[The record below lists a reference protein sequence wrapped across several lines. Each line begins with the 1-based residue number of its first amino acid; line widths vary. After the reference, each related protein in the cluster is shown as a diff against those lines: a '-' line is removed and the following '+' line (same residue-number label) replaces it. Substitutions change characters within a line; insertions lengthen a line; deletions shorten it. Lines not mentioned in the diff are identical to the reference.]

1 MISLCA
7 RTKFQCILKPSIFP
21 RMSLTKEF
29 VNLNKIQT
37 KHKPG
42 LVKLTNNVDEKKW
55 NSNYEEKDRILTIPN
70 LLCMGRIVVSP
81 YLATI
86 IINGDYKTS
95 LIVYSIA
102 GFTDLVRYLFSLDYY
117 VFKEKIIFIIDLNVL
132 SLFFSSMVILL
143 VSFLDKPQSWEVF

>member
-7 RTKFQCILKPSIFP
+7 RTKLQCILKPSIFP

-42 LVKLTNNVDEKKW
+42 LVKLTNNVDDKKW

-102 GFTDLVRYLFSLDYY
+102 GFTDLVRYFH
-117 VFKEKIIFIIDLNVL
+117 
-132 SLFFSSMVILL
+132 
-143 VSFLDKPQSWEVF
+143 

>member
-1 MISLCA
+1 MKIIFMVTRQQIKTKQKQKKIFFFENHIFKTFSDEICILITMISIFA
-7 RTKFQCILKPSIFP
+7 RTKLQRILKSPSFP
-21 RMSLTKEF
+21 RLSLTKEF

-42 LVKLTNNVDEKKW
+42 LEKKW
-55 NSNYEEKDRILTIPN
+55 NSNYEERDKILTIPN

-102 GFTDLVRYLFSLDYY
+102 GFTDLVRH
-117 VFKEKIIFIIDLNVL
+117 VL
-132 SLFFSSMVILL
+132 YIL
-143 VSFLDKPQSWEVF
+143 E